1 MLDGHLVQNGG
12 TIVGDSDIAI
22 GRDQDL
28 VKACDHS
35 DPAGMVSD
43 AAKVKRMKKC
53 MIDQTYLLDQE
64 KSWWCW
70 KQSLQRECGTVGGGL
85 DMDRKHDDT

>member
-1 MLDGHLVQNGG
+1 
-12 TIVGDSDIAI
+12 
-22 GRDQDL
+22 
-28 VKACDHS
+28 
-35 DPAGMVSD
+35 MVSN
-43 AAKVKRMKKC
+43 AAKIKWMKKC
-53 MIDQTYLLDQE
+53 MTDQTYLLGQE